1 MKAGK
6 IWGQTELI
14 HANGVL
20 EFHRIEYKAG
30 YKCSEH
36 EHEFKWNGFFVESG
50 KMIVRVWQN
59 DYDLVDE
66 TLLLP
71 GDFTQVKPGCVH
83 QFEGV
88 KDGVAF
94 ELYWAE
100 FNHNDIKRRS
110 VGRSLSAHEYEDNP
124 SEIEKDYEEDPLRK
138 MVNKVKPKRDHSVLG
153 KGKMLS
159 QSADPLVSAGYSYSG
174 ILDKDGALRGIVT
187 TPEHN
192 TSVPHPWHSRWG
204 MDPKER

>member
-36 EHEFKWNGFFVESG
+36 YHKHKWNGFFVESG
-50 KMIVRVWQN
+50 KMIVRVWQTA
-59 DYDLVDE
+59 DQEGLVDE
-66 TLLLP
+66 TILEA
-71 GDFTQVKPGCVH
+71 GDFTQVKPGLVH

-88 KDGVAF
+88 EDGIAF

-100 FNHNDIKRRS
+100 FSHDDIERRT
-110 VGRSLSAHEYEDNP
+110 VGSTAGKKIL
-124 SEIEKDYEEDPLRK
+124 
-138 MVNKVKPKRDHSVLG
+138 KV
-153 KGKMLS
+153 
-159 QSADPLVSAGYSYSG
+159 
-174 ILDKDGALRGIVT
+174 
-187 TPEHN
+187 
-192 TSVPHPWHSRWG
+192 
-204 MDPKER
+204 